1 MSLIKNIKYSNL
13 PGYVNLLVAFFL
25 LFMILPGR
33 SDFALP
39 RSLPFSR
46 VQLERPA
53 SGIALDGEWELRA
66 MNGDS
71 RETVV
76 LPAYL
81 DRIGHFTLIKTFE
94 IDSSLSADGYLFHF
108 GGIEGQCSV
117 YLNHQFIGGRV
128 LARFPFT
135 LSAGAENVFTDKQN
149 QLSIE
154 VDNRLDY
161 KDTIPLKARLNGL
174 PIHGKGVLGSVEVV
188 PLSTPFTKAVL
199 FDSIEISGDRL
210 IFDLNLNLHSP
221 KNKAVVAR
229 VQLLTERFGR
239 PLWQQQHT
247 IISPAAR
254 DEFME
259 LSNVSVPFYPWQ
271 PGSPHFYTL
280 EVRLWQQNREDQ
292 SDVFRVD
299 FGLPAANDLKVPEDI
314 RAIGYVLDK
323 QLASLSPDALNAR
336 LFDDLRMIKQM
347 GANTVYCYA
356 SYPLPQFLS
365 VCDELGLYALV
376 ELPLA
381 DIPTDFLKRQSFIRL
396 FENHLHLFIETFK
409 AHPSVLAWGLGNGYA
424 SGHPLSQSFVRR
436 MVGKLESWDGR
447 PVYLSPALSATSP
460 SLGVDFYIVDV
471 VNQNNQL
478 DEAALSSL
486 GRNVLPRIVVAVEIG
501 EDDHRYFEKHHAHKI
516 REIFVGLSERS
527 WNGGLLASPIYD
539 WYGNAYY
546 SYWGAGSEMDK
557 HITGL
562 INADGVER
570 PAFQVVKSFF
580 SGHSLIDILYKD
592 VPSESSLLFQ
602 ILALALFALFLLAL
616 KNDKRL
622 QVYLKRVYRFPHGF
636 IVDLQ
641 ENRKVNAFLTF
652 YVGTTLI
659 LSLAIIFSSWIY
671 CLKDN
676 LLFGKILIYL
686 FSEPELQ
693 RRIIQLIWHP
703 PWLLFFL
710 FVVLFAGIVF
720 SAVLLRIYF
729 FITKRTIYFRQ
740 TFSFCVWINSHILFT
755 LPLAIV
761 FIKAY
766 QAKEFHLFINIYL
779 AVILL
784 WTIGRYFRGF
794 RLFLQLSFLQT
805 SMVIAVVILFVLS
818 AGYYLHMQSAFISYL
833 RYFLMM
839 IGS

>member
-1 MSLIKNIKYSNL
+1 MSLIKYYNL
-13 PGYVNLLVAFFL
+13 PGYVNWLFAFFL
-25 LFMILPGR
+25 LIMILPGR
-33 SDFALP
+33 GDFALP
-39 RSLPFSR
+39 RSLQFSR
-46 VQLERPA
+46 IQLERP
-53 SGIALDGEWELRA
+53 SGGIALDGEWELRA

-76 LPAYL
+76 LPSYL
-81 DRIGHFTLIKTFE
+81 DRVGHFTLIKTFRV
-94 IDSSLSADGYLFHF
+94 DSSASAEEYLFHI

-117 YLNHQFIGGRV
+117 YLNHQFIGGRA

-161 KDTIPLKARLNGL
+161 KETIPLKARLNGL
-174 PIHGKGVLGSVEVV
+174 PIHGKGVLGSVELV
-188 PLSTPFTKAVL
+188 PLSTPFTKSVL
-199 FDSIEISGDRL
+199 LDSIEISGNRL
-210 IFDLNLNLHSP
+210 LFDLNLKLRSP
-221 KNKAVVAR
+221 ENKAVVAR
-229 VQLLTERFGR
+229 IQLLTERFRR

-247 IISPAAR
+247 ISSPAAR
-254 DEFME
+254 DGDEFME
-259 LSNVSVPFYPWQ
+259 LGNISVPFYPWQ

-280 EVRLWQQNREDQ
+280 EVRLWQQNRDDQ

-299 FGLPAANDLKVPEDI
+299 FGVPATNEPRVPEDI

-323 QLASLSPDALNAR
+323 QLAGLSPDTLKAR

-356 SYPLPQFLS
+356 SYPLPPFLS

-381 DIPTDFLKRQSFIRL
+381 DIPTDFLKRQSFIQL
-396 FENHLHLFIETFK
+396 FENHLHRFIETFK
-409 AHPSVLAWGLGNGYA
+409 VHPSVLAWGLGNGFA
-424 SGHPLSQSFVRR
+424 PDHPLSQSFVRR
-436 MVGKLESWDGR
+436 MVGKLGAWDGR
-447 PVYLSPALSATSP
+447 PVYLSPALPATSP
-460 SLGVDFYIVDV
+460 SLGADFYIVDV
-471 VNQNNQL
+471 IDQNNQP
-478 DEAALSSL
+478 DETALSSL
-486 GRNVLPRIVVAVEIG
+486 GRNVLPRIVAAVEIG
-501 EDDHRYFEKHHAHKI
+501 EEDQRYLEKHHAHKI
-516 REIFVGLSERS
+516 REIFADLSERS
-527 WNGGLLASPIYD
+527 WKGGLLVSPIYD
-539 WYGNAYY
+539 WYGDACY
-546 SYWGAGSEMDK
+546 SYWGAGLEMDK

-570 PAFQVVKSFF
+570 PAFQVVRSFF
-580 SGHSLIDILYKD
+580 SSRSLIDILYED
-592 VPSESSLLFQ
+592 VPPESSLLFQ
-602 ILALALFALFLLAL
+602 ILALTLFALFLLLL

-641 ENRKVNAFLTF
+641 ENRKVNAFLTL

-676 LLFGKILIYL
+676 FLFGKVLIYL
-686 FSEPELQ
+686 FSEPESQ
-693 RRIIQLIWHP
+693 RRVIQLIWHP
-703 PWLLFFL
+703 LWLLFFL

-720 SAVLLRIYF
+720 SAALLRIYF

-779 AVILL
+779 VVILL

-794 RLFLQLSFLQT
+794 RLFLQLGFLQT
-805 SMVIAVVILFVLS
+805 SMVIGVVLLFVLS
-818 AGYYLHMQSAFISYL
+818 AGYYLHIQSAFISYL